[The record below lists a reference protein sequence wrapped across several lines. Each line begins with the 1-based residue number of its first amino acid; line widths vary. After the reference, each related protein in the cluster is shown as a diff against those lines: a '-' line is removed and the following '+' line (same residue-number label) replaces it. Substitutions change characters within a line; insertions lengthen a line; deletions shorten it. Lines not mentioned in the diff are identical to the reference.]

1 MNGDNDFIRVE
12 QERKLYELATEI
24 EQGRLTHEEAAR
36 QLIEYGKRLMS
47 FYPIVP
53 VDESTEKNLDH

>member
-36 QLIEYGKRLMS
+36 QLIAYGQQLMK